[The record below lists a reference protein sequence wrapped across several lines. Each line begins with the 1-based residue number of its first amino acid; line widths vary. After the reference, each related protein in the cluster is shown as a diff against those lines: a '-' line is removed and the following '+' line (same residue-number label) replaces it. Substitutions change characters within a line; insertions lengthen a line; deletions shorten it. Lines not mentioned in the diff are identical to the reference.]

1 MQKPDCVLILP
12 MRADQPREL
21 YHKLARLLQFM
32 DLLPDTMTRLCEVV
46 ADQLPPEDDMHATLH
61 HLPEAVRIAA
71 ADLRMINALI
81 GGGLLSW
88 KNKPSGTD
96 NEGNA

>member
-1 MQKPDCVLILP
+1 MQKPDCVLIVP
-12 MRADQPREL
+12 MRADQPGDV
-21 YHKLARLLQFM
+21 HAKMARLVQFM
-32 DLLPDTMTRLCEVV
+32 DLLPDTMTRLCDVV

-71 ADLRMINALI
+71 SDLRMIDTLI

-88 KNKPSGTD
+88 KKKPSGTG